1 MNNRK
6 LIVIPVFNESRF
18 IRDNLPSLHDLESD
32 ILLIDDG
39 STDNT
44 YNLIKEHAW
53 IKYIKHELHLGA
65 GASFTTGYE
74 YARDMGYET
83 LILLDNFNTKFKD
96 EIDQLMENIT
106 YGFDIV
112 NSSRIL
118 ENYDY
123 KQISSDNISMT
134 AEISEYLKNIS
145 SIDLTDPLSGIKA
158 IRIDSLKNMELTES
172 THGIFLQLWIQAQ
185 FFGLNVIEVPA
196 VTGNGFG
203 HELMLYNDPL
213 GYFLSL
219 METEKYLYPDK
230 NLQ

>member
-1 MNNRK
+1 MNNKK
-6 LIVIPVFNESRF
+6 LIIITVFNKARF
-18 IRDNLPSLHDLESD
+18 IQDNLPSLHDLQTD

-44 YNLIKEHAW
+44 YGLIKEHSW
-53 IKYIKHELHLGA
+53 LKYIKHELQLGA

-74 YARDMGYET
+74 YARDMDYG
-83 LILLDNFNTKFKD
+83 IFVMLDNFNTKYR
-96 EIDQLMENIT
+96 EELDQLMENIT

-123 KQISSDNISMT
+123 NQIPAEHVTVT
-134 AEISEYLKNIS
+134 AEISEYLRNIS
-145 SIDLTDPLSGIKA
+145 GLDITDPLSGIKA
-158 IRIDSLKNMELTES
+158 VRIESLKNMELTES
-172 THGIFLQLWIQAQ
+172 THGLYLQLWIQAQ
-185 FFGLNVIEVPA
+185 YFGLNVIEIPA
-196 VTGNGFG
+196 VTGKGFG
-203 HELMLYNDPL
+203 HELKLYNDPL

-230 NLQ
+230 NLN